1 MEKPDKYVVNINFD
15 EASFAW
21 RKNKNILKNGMYS
34 QKKEKKV
41 CCHINE
47 NGKKCR
53 KKKLLNDEYCE
64 NHFY

>member
-15 EASFAW
+15 EASSAW

-34 QKKEKKV
+34 YKKGKKV
-41 CCHINE
+41 CSHINE

-53 KKKLLNDEYCE
+53 KRKLLNDEYCE